1 MISPE
6 SLRRYPFFAE
16 STDSTLKA
24 IAMSA
29 DERPF
34 KAGDRLFEESG
45 SLKAGGRLYEKS
57 QTASHLMIVVKG
69 EVDLTNRL
77 GSGREAIVST
87 AVAGD
92 LLGLSSM
99 IEPYELTASG
109 LARTDGVLIR
119 IDAARLRQLCE
130 DDHTLGYHLM
140 SQIAREL
147 RNRLQHAFSQ
157 LAGMS

>member
-6 SLRRYPFFAE
+6 ALRRYPIFAQ

-24 IAMSA
+24 IAMAS

-45 SLKAGGRLYEKS
+45 SLKARDRIYEKT
-57 QTASHLMIVVKG
+57 QTATHLMIVVKG
-69 EVDLTNRL
+69 QVDLTNRL

-92 LLGLSSM
+92 LLGPSSM

-109 LARTDGVLIR
+109 LARTDGALIW

-130 DDHTLGYHLM
+130 EDHTLGYHLM
-140 SQIAREL
+140 SQIARAL